1 MKVNNRLSIKI
12 LSLFLFLISSS
23 SAYNYFPGYHS
34 AEIDTLYY
42 LPDSAS
48 FISYYLIAD
57 EIYDIHTRFEPQTGW
72 ESYKIKEIHFLFST
86 MVIGEPW
93 NEVRFF
99 KDTLSTL
106 IYSQPVGIVL
116 DSNDV
121 YPNWYKLNISD
132 NCPAIFGIV
141 EVPAYVFDLF
151 SLCITEQSYSS
162 GHTIGFYEN
171 SQSWRFTSD
180 RPIKLIIERLVSGTE
195 SESNQVSDYKLYQ
208 NYPNPFNPSTRIE
221 YEIPEVSFV
230 TVKVYDVLGNEV
242 ATLVN
247 EEKPAGTYEVVF
259 NASELSSGIYFYK
272 IEARNFIETK
282 KMVLLR

>member
-1 MKVNNRLSIKI
+1 LDENINNFDA
-12 LSLFLFLISSS
+12 LFLFT
-23 SAYNYFPGYHS
+23 GYHS

-42 LPDSAS
+42 LPDSTI
-48 FISYYLIAD
+48 FISDYLIAD
-57 EIYDIHTRFEPQTGW
+57 EIYNIHTRFEPQTGW

-106 IYSQPVGIVL
+106 IYSQPVGIIL
-116 DSNDV
+116 DSSDV

-132 NCPAIFGIV
+132 NFPAISGIV
-141 EVPAYVFDLF
+141 EVPIYVFDLF

-171 SQSWRFTSD
+171 SQSWRFASD

-195 SESNQVSDYKLYQ
+195 NESNQVSDYKLYQ

-247 EEKPAGTYEVVF
+247 EEKPAGTYQVEWD
-259 NASELSSGIYFYK
+259 ASRFPSGVYFYQLK
-272 IEARNFIETK
+272 VGGFIKSK
-282 KMVLLR
+282 KMILLK